1 MELISIIV
9 PVYKVEP
16 YLDKCVSSIVDQTY
30 KNLEI
35 ILVDDG
41 SPDNCPA
48 MCDEWT
54 KKDSRIK
61 VIHKQNGGLSDARNA
76 GMSIATGEF
85 IGFVDSDDLIDK
97 GFTEQLYNALKE
109 TGADISA
116 CDFREFHDDTEV
128 SVSVNKTAQVEVSTC
143 EEAIEDIQHNRRF
156 RAVVWNKLYTRKIL
170 SGESFETGRKH
181 EDEFFTYR
189 LYDKASGLAY
199 IDVPLYSYRQRPGS
213 IMTSFSPEYLDILD
227 AYLERI
233 ALLRKKYPRL
243 VPTDKLNFCMACM
256 NLYSEVSNIDAD
268 SQREAKKHIR
278 NCRRKIRFSRDEFR
292 KYSLK
297 EKLYVTLSDS
307 RIIEITC
314 RLRKRRKGAE
324 NG

>member
-16 YLDKCVSSIVDQTY
+16 YLDKCVSSIVNQTY

-48 MCDEWT
+48 ICDEWA
-54 KKDSRIK
+54 KKDSRIR
-61 VIHKQNGGLSDARNA
+61 VIHKPNGGLSDARNA
-76 GMSIATGEF
+76 GMAVASGEF

-116 CDFREFHDDTEV
+116 CDFREFHNDTEV
-128 SVSVNKTAQVEVSTC
+128 SALVNKTAQVEVSTC
-143 EEAIEDIQHNRRF
+143 EEAIEDILHNRRF
-156 RAVVWNKLYTRKIL
+156 RVVVWNKLYTRKIL
-170 SGESFETGRKH
+170 SGESFEKGRTH

-189 LYDKASGLAY
+189 LYDKASILAY
-199 IDVPLYSYRQRPGS
+199 IDTPLYSYRQLSGS
-213 IMTSFSPEYLDILD
+213 IMTSFSTSHLDALD
-227 AYLERI
+227 AYLDRI
-233 ALLRKKYPRL
+233 SLLEKKYPRL
-243 VPTDKLNFCMACM
+243 VSTDKLNFCKASI

-268 SQREAKKHIR
+268 RHSEAKEHIR
-278 NCRRKIRFSRDEFR
+278 NCRRKIQFTWDEFR

-307 RIIEITC
+307 RIIEIAC
-314 RLRKRRKGAE
+314 RLRKRRKGAK